1 TEGQGTK
8 AVNRLILLTL
18 RRRGKAAYAGLHKAL
33 RQADQDDVCETLLD
47 TELALRDGLAAD
59 RAALAKLH
67 NKDQQYM
74 VARDTRIPT
83 ASSASAYSDGWGE
96 KRSKAD
102 RLHVTVTM
110 REGMTFLRHM
120 SCDAR
125 SVCDSFDV
133 QIGFRENDP
142 DFDVFLRSSVLTKPT
157 SPAFRSPG
165 TSRQPSR
172 TSSHRNK
179 SVPSPS
185 ISQTPRTQGEDK
197 EETIKRLEEQINDL
211 RQSHT
216 QMESEL
222 RQQIDKLE
230 KEQKAKAGEKGKNGG
245 GCSVM

>member
-1 TEGQGTK
+1 MDPVHREVLDINHAYLVTHMHGGDLLRCLLNDNIINNYDYEQLRRTEGQGTK

-74 VARDTRIPT
+74 
-83 ASSASAYSDGWGE
+83 
-96 KRSKAD
+96 
-102 RLHVTVTM
+102 
-110 REGMTFLRHM
+110 
-120 SCDAR
+120 
-125 SVCDSFDV
+125 
-133 QIGFRENDP
+133 
-142 DFDVFLRSSVLTKPT
+142 
-157 SPAFRSPG
+157 
-165 TSRQPSR
+165 
-172 TSSHRNK
+172 
-179 SVPSPS
+179 
-185 ISQTPRTQGEDK
+185 TPRTQGEDK